1 MNVGGFKSLHI
12 LNRHIM
18 NIWEAYCKPAY
29 YNIYFNT
36 LVAKGL
42 SRAKAE
48 KLKEQYCNYLQR
60 IKTTKFGGE
69 LKAITDAEEFGKKLK
84 DIFEDAWKNHI
95 QYIEMPSHYYAYLKF
110 LDSIQALHNDF
121 ISDKDRA
128 RLIDDNPEI
137 PIRELT
143 PYETEY
149 MKDCKLVALMN
160 PQLLYTLK
168 EYIEKERMNFTGA
181 SRICNTYYG
190 DLLPGMTIK
199 DYKSLIQNL
208 WDTGRNVKK
217 GGRHNKISIK
227 YPDGREVTTGIL
239 DGLKEIVK
247 FYGADKVIKQKS
259 KIRGEDFIVKRV
271 PVGKESIYEQ
281 IDGLDSYYILLHGA
295 VKDRMNIAI
304 LINKLSGEKLVI
316 TLV

>member
-1 MNVGGFKSLHI
+1 MNVGGFISLHI

-48 KLKEQYCNYLQR
+48 KLKEQYCAYLQR

-121 ISDKDRA
+121 ISDNDRA

-149 MKDCKLVALMN
+149 MKDGKLVALMN

-181 SRICNTYYG
+181 SRICNTFYG

-208 WDTGRNVKK
+208 WDAGRNVKK

-227 YPDGREVTTGIL
+227 YPDGTSQTFNIF
-239 DGLKEIVK
+239 DGMKEAVLY
-247 FYGADKVIKQKS
+247 YGEENVLRKKL
-259 KIRGEDFIVKRV
+259 KIRDDELIVKRV
-271 PVGKESIYEQ
+271 SPAKENLYKKISSDYYLYANGNTTDRTHICNAINVMFGK
-281 IDGLDSYYILLHGA
+281 
-295 VKDRMNIAI
+295 
-304 LINKLSGEKLVI
+304 KLSFELVR
-316 TLV
+316 